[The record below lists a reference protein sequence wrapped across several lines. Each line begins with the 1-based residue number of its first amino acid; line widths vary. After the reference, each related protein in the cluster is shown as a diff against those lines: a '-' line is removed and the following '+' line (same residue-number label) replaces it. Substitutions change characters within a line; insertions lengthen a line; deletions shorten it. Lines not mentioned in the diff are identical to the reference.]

1 MKCGQGCGLAQ
12 ARILCLHLSGQNL
25 AGRCPYGIFEQRL
38 CKEKQKHLDEGS
50 DDGEKRR
57 GNQRELDRCCALF
70 VLDKDDEAAAASFS
84 CCDFHLGHRRVSH
97 CVRLAVLDATLM
109 NRSVSACVIL
119 PPV

>member
-1 MKCGQGCGLAQ
+1 MRTAMM
-12 ARILCLHLSGQNL
+12 ARNGVAISANSTAVAPFL
-25 AGRCPYGIFEQRL
+25 
-38 CKEKQKHLDEGS
+38 
-50 DDGEKRR
+50 
-57 GNQRELDRCCALF
+57 